1 MDWERRRKAAESILD
16 TAGLTPLVRIR
27 RVIGDIPAAVYAK
40 LEYYGPSGSL
50 KDRILPFM
58 IAEAER
64 RGELRPGMTLIEG
77 TTGNT
82 GIATA
87 MVGAAKGD
95 RKSTRLNS
103 SHLVISY
110 AVFCLKKKNHAHP
123 AEWTYRDNV

>member
-1 MDWERRRKAAESILD
+1 MDWERRRRAAENILD

-27 RVIGDIPAAVYAK
+27 RVIGEIPAAVYAK
-40 LEYYGPSGSL
+40 LEYFGPSGSL

-64 RGELRPGMTLIEG
+64 RGELRPGMALIEG

-87 MVGAAKGD
+87 MVGAAKGY
-95 RKSTRLNS
+95 RVIIVMREGRTMGELTRS
-103 SHLVISY
+103 EATAERVMHL
-110 AVFCLKKKNHAHP
+110 ATLEA
-123 AEWTYRDNV
+123 A